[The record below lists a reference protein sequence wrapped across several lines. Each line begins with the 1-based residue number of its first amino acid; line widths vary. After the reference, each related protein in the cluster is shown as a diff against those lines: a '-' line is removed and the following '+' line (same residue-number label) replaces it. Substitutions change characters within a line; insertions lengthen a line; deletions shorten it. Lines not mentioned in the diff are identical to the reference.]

1 MSQADATRIVRE
13 GYDLLDGTYRDRV
26 GSMKGGA
33 RASFMAD
40 VLRRIPPGSDVLE
53 VGCGP
58 GTDAVALAEGRRYTG
73 IDLSEVQLRHARAL
87 VPEGT
92 FLQAD
97 VLNVDFPEDDV
108 DAVVACYVF
117 NHIPAGRMAELLDR
131 IASWLRPGGW
141 LYASFGVSDDPGSIE
156 PRWLGTTPMYFSS
169 LPPDRTDELL
179 GSAGFSIEST
189 ETITESEPL
198 EGPATFRWV
207 MARLPLRAG
216 KRP

>member
-1 MSQADATRIVRE
+1 MNQTDASRIVRD
-13 GYDLLDGTYRDRV
+13 GYDLLDATYRDWV
-26 GSMKGGA
+26 EAMASVA
-33 RASFMAD
+33 RASFMAE
-40 VLRRIPPGSDVLE
+40 VLGKIPPGSDVLE
-53 VGCGP
+53 IGCGP

-73 IDLSEVQLRHARAL
+73 IDLSDAQLRHARAL

-92 FLQAD
+92 FLHGD
-97 VLNVDFPEDDV
+97 VFDV
-108 DAVVACYVF
+108 PLPQDGFDAVVACYVF
-117 NHIPAGRMAELLDR
+117 NHIPAGRMGELFDR

-207 MARLPLRAG
+207 MARLPLSAG
-216 KRP
+216 ERR